1 MAATTE
7 RMKAADT
14 WRTEAGLQLLQLA
27 RLHALQV
34 PAGLAPV
41 HKDFAATQDEAEGSA
56 ELQEP
61 ACTTFWP
68 LTVPEQE

>member
-27 RLHALQV
+27 EVHELKV

-41 HKDFAATQDEAEGSA
+41 HADFATAQDEAE
-56 ELQEP
+56 LQE
-61 ACTTFWP
+61 
-68 LTVPEQE
+68 

>member
-27 RLHALQV
+27 EVHDFQV
-34 PAGLAPV
+34 PV
-41 HKDFAATQDEAEGSA
+41 HADFRVAQVLA
-56 ELQEP
+56 ELQEL
-61 ACTTFWP
+61 ATTTFGAAV
-68 LTVPEQE
+68 VPEQE

>member
-27 RLHALQV
+27 EVHELKV

-41 HKDFAATQDEAEGSA
+41 HEDFTVAQDKAPEAE
-56 ELQEP
+56 ELQE
-61 ACTTFWP
+61 AADTTFWP

>member
-27 RLHALQV
+27 EVHELKV

-41 HKDFAATQDEAEGSA
+41 H
-56 ELQEP
+56 
-61 ACTTFWP
+61 
-68 LTVPEQE
+68 

>member
-27 RLHALQV
+27 EVAVDGGQAHGQGCAPQSGVQV
-34 PAGLAPV
+34 LAGQFLAGE
-41 HKDFAATQDEAEGSA
+41 HQLLE
-56 ELQEP
+56 ELVLLGQ
-61 ACTTFWP
+61 
-68 LTVPEQE
+68 

>member
-27 RLHALQV
+27 EVHELKV
-34 PAGLAPV
+34 PAGLPPV
-41 HKDFAATQDEAEGSA
+41 HEDFAIAQDEAE
-56 ELQEP
+56 LQEA

>member
-27 RLHALQV
+27 EVHDLKV

-41 HKDFAATQDEAEGSA
+41 VHSAFAAVQVKVEPV
-56 ELQEP
+56 ELQE
-61 ACTTFWP
+61 AAATRCWP

>member
-27 RLHALQV
+27 VVHDLKV
-34 PAGLAPV
+34 PV
-41 HKDFAATQDEAEGSA
+41 HKVLIDAQVEA
-56 ELQEP
+56 ELQVL
-61 ACTTFWP
+61 AVTT
-68 LTVPEQE
+68 LGAAAVPEQE